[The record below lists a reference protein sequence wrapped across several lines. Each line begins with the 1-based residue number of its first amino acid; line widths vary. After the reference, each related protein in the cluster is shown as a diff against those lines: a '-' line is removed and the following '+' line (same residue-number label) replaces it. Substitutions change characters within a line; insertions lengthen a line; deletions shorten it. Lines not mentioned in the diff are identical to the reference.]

1 MDKKLEE
8 MEPKYAE
15 TEQKLNSLIKEA
27 ANSGIDLGPVK
38 SSLKSKYDEFSKRRE
53 NEKKNLGML
62 DGLFKSKKEKN
73 TQ

>member
-38 SSLKSKYDEFSKRRE
+38 SSLKSKYDEFNKRHE
-53 NEKKNLGML
+53 NEKKNLGMM

>member
-1 MDKKLEE
+1 VDKKLEE

-38 SSLKSKYDEFSKRRE
+38 SSLKSKYDEFSKRHE